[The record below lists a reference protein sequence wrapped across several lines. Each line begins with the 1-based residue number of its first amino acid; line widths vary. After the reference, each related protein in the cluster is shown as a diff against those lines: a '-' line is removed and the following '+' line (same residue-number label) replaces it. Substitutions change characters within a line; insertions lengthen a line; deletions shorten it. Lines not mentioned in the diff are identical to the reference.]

1 MTTLSISYEQPFHRG
16 DHYRRMETNQC
27 KNSMQRLARL
37 LKPSN
42 IWGDLEGFFF
52 TVGDCNSSI
61 LFVSGNVVAIYN

>member
-42 IWGDLEGFFF
+42 IWGDLEGFF
-52 TVGDCNSSI
+52 
-61 LFVSGNVVAIYN
+61 LL